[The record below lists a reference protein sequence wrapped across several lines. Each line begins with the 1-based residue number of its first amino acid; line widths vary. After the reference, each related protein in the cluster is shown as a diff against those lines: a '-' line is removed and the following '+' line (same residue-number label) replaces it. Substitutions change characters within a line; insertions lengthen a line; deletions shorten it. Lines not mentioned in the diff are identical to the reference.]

1 MDKEDEIRKLFEG
14 FITRA
19 RELIGGL
26 SAERMIA
33 ESAIN
38 PILAKSL
45 GFHDFESL
53 ARFYV
58 YQRIGRSL
66 VTSFGMRME
75 KLVKII
81 VDGDKGEWW
90 DVVKETDQANY
101 YISVKSGPRDMNK
114 DQTVEFSRKAK
125 RAMKED
131 YRAHPFIAMGY
142 GKKAWP
148 VITDTLDKEGLA
160 PERHAYVGKDLYA
173 LLSGEDGYYLRLL
186 DFAASSD
193 PEIAKGKTVVELI
206 EEKVK
211 EISEDFSRKYAS
223 VDELLLDTF

>member
-75 KLVKII
+75 KTGENNRRWGQRQV
-81 VDGDKGEWW
+81 VGCCEGD
-90 DVVKETDQANY
+90 
-101 YISVKSGPRDMNK
+101 
-114 DQTVEFSRKAK
+114 
-125 RAMKED
+125 
-131 YRAHPFIAMGY
+131 
-142 GKKAWP
+142 
-148 VITDTLDKEGLA
+148 
-160 PERHAYVGKDLYA
+160 
-173 LLSGEDGYYLRLL
+173 
-186 DFAASSD
+186 
-193 PEIAKGKTVVELI
+193 
-206 EEKVK
+206 
-211 EISEDFSRKYAS
+211 
-223 VDELLLDTF
+223 